1 MQMPA
6 IGDVAPDFSLPD
18 QDKELVNL
26 GALRG
31 RPVLLVFFPL
41 AFSSTCQRELC
52 AIRDDFGAY
61 EARGVT
67 VLGVSVDSTYA
78 LRAWRRDQGFTH
90 RLLSDRWPLGEVIRR
105 YGAWNEQKGH
115 ADRASFLVDED
126 GVIRWMVHNSP
137 DDAREE
143 AAYVRAIDMLV
154 GGAPGDA

>member
-1 MQMPA
+1 MPA
-6 IGDVAPDFSLPD
+6 VGEVAPDFTLPD
-18 QDKELVNL
+18 QDKEAVTL
-26 GALRG
+26 GHLRG

-52 AIRDDFGAY
+52 AIRDDFSEY

-78 LRAWRRDQGFTH
+78 LRAWRREQAYAH
-90 RLLSDRWPLGEVIRR
+90 RLLSDRWPLGQVIRR
-105 YGAWNEQKGH
+105 YGAWNEQKGY
-115 ADRASFLVDED
+115 ADRASFLLDDE

-143 AAYVRAIDMLV
+143 AAYIRAIDGLV
-154 GGAPGDA
+154 VGEP